1 MVAVVIRFDKLCKLQ
16 ISLLINSMSFVISS
30 YMPFPPIS
38 WWARVAEAESVA
50 WDPFENFEKMSLR
63 NRYLIAD
70 GNGKLLMSVPVEG
83 GRERKSP
90 MSELRISN
98 LMSWQ
103 RQHWRTLVSAYNRS
117 PYFQH
122 YSVLLEELFNKE
134 FEKLSDFNLA
144 TVHWLK
150 NQAGIH
156 FQESE
161 TKDYLKEYPGSI
173 ADLRNMKPVNDD
185 VAFPVYQQVFSD
197 KHGFIP
203 DLSLLDLLF
212 AEGPYTSAWI
222 MKNRN
227 MLY

>member
-16 ISLLINSMSFVISS
+16 LSLLINSMSFVISS

-63 NRYLIAD
+63 NRYMIAD

-98 LMSWQ
+98 LSWQ

-117 PYFQH
+117 PYFQY
-122 YSVLLEELFNKE
+122 YSVSLEELFKNE
-134 FEKLSDFNLA
+134 FEKLSDFNRA

-150 NQAGIH
+150 DQVHIN
-156 FQESE
+156 FEESE
-161 TKDYLKEYPGSI
+161 TEDYRKEYPGSM
-173 ADLRNMKPVNDD
+173 ADLRNMKSMDD
-185 VAFPVYQQVFSD
+185 EGAFPVYQQVFSD

-212 AEGPYTSAWI
+212 AEGPYTGAWI

-227 MLY
+227 KLY